1 MVTKGGFMPTKLFFE
16 LNHDKRK
23 KIIDTTI
30 SEFSNY
36 GYENSSTNRIVKESG
51 ISKGSL
57 FKYFPNKEDLYFYV
71 LDNVTSELVE
81 SIEKNAHTLSPE
93 LFQRVIEYSALEFT
107 WYIQNPEKS
116 KLVVSAFTNS
126 QTEIYQKT
134 IKQYG
139 IKELDIYYKLLEDV
153 DFSNFRWDKEKVID
167 ILKWFLKGFN
177 EDFLNYIS
185 DKNYPFEYLHSEYV
199 NRLAEYMK
207 IIREGLLK

>member
-1 MVTKGGFMPTKLFFE
+1 MPTKLFFE

-81 SIEKNAHTLSPE
+81 SIEKNVHILSPE

-107 WYIQNPEKS
+107 WYIQNPE
-116 KLVVSAFTNS
+116 N
-126 QTEIYQKT
+126 Q
-134 IKQYG
+134 
-139 IKELDIYYKLLEDV
+139 
-153 DFSNFRWDKEKVID
+153 N
-167 ILKWFLKGFN
+167 
-177 EDFLNYIS
+177 
-185 DKNYPFEYLHSEYV
+185 
-199 NRLAEYMK
+199 
-207 IIREGLLK
+207 